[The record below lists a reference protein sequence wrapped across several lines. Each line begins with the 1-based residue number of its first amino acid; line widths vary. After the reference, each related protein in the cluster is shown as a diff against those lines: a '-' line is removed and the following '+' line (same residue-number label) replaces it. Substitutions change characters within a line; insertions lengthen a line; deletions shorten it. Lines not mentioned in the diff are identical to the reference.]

1 MEDIL
6 DIFKYILPSVVT
18 FLAAYFIIKAFLDRE
33 YKNKLM
39 DLRMQN
45 HNTITPIRLQAYERM
60 ALFLERISLTQLVSR
75 VHKSGMSARL
85 LQNEMVKT
93 IRAEFE
99 HNLSQQ
105 IYVSSNAWNLIVQS
119 KEEMIKTV
127 DLIAANLPEGASAGM
142 LVNAIFSGI
151 QNANAQ
157 LPTEQALEFLKA
169 ECREL
174 F

>member
-1 MEDIL
+1 MEDVL

-45 HNTITPIRLQAYERM
+45 QSLITPIRLQSYERM
-60 ALFLERISLTQLVSR
+60 VLFLERIALTQLVTR

-93 IRAEFE
+93 IDGQ
-99 HNLSQQ
+99 NQTGNTLS
-105 IYVSSNAWNLIVQS
+105 
-119 KEEMIKTV
+119 
-127 DLIAANLPEGASAGM
+127 
-142 LVNAIFSGI
+142 
-151 QNANAQ
+151 
-157 LPTEQALEFLKA
+157 
-169 ECREL
+169 
-174 F
+174 